1 MAVNIDR
8 SVLVCVLLTLTITIT
23 ITLIEDLIGLRF
35 QKDMPSTHLL
45 SFTFSHIVPMSQ
57 LFFSTVIQA

>member
-1 MAVNIDR
+1 MTVSIDR

-23 ITLIEDLIGLRF
+23 LIEDLIDLRF

>member
-1 MAVNIDR
+1 MTVSIDR
-8 SVLVCVLLTLTITIT
+8 SVLVCVLLTLTIT

-35 QKDMPSTHLL
+35 QKDMPSTHLF